1 MGFGK
6 PLDHTPLLL
15 APGSLTFAWGGT
27 IRLLADGL
35 GVELEDLRRVFE
47 RRPAVRPIRIGAQ
60 TVEPGTIA
68 ALRFEVEGIVAG
80 RAAIGVEH
88 VTRPDDGRGAG
99 WPRGVGG

>member
-35 GVELEDLRRVFE
+35 GVELEDLRSVFE
-47 RRPAVRPIRIGAQ
+47 RRPAVRLIRIGAH
-60 TVEPGTIA
+60 TVEPGTMA
-68 ALRFEVEGIVAG
+68 VLRFEAQGILAG
-80 RAAIGVEH
+80 RPALVVEH
-88 VTRPDDGRGAG
+88 LTRPDDGLAPEGALG
-99 WPRGVGG
+99 